1 MGRRLIMAEICCTY
15 CNGRNTLRIVYCYK
29 EVNKRSQKDFNYSNY
44 LKEDAILYQSST
56 VY

>member
-1 MGRRLIMAEICCTY
+1 MAEICCTY

-29 EVNKRSQKDFNYSNY
+29 EVNKRGQKDFNYSNY